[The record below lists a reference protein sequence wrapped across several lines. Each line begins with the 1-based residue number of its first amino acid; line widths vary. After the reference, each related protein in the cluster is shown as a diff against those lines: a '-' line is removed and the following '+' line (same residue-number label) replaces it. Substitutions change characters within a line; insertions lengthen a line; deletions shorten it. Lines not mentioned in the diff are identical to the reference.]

1 MVAHLFYLRNSY
13 NFYSIFDLKFFSHET
28 KFVSHSTKIFLTN

>member
-13 NFYSIFDLKFFSHET
+13 NFYSTFDLNFFSHET